1 MSTTPSPT
9 TPPHGTSSRFI
20 PRPPTLLKR
29 LADSWLGLRWL
40 IMPVLVALVLGALVH
55 LVTVLILPFYAEQD
69 GYARLA
75 AVGEPNEMV
84 LLDDPS
90 AKSGVLPRM
99 DPAFVTAA
107 CVYDLSEGP
116 LKVRAPVTDDYASI
130 SFFTRHGVPFY
141 AINDRTAG
149 RDMVELDLMNAKQK
163 AGLPENDEVTAADQL
178 VVESPTDQG
187 IVLVRALVRE
197 PGAREQVRTLVETA
211 MCAPSL

>member
-1 MSTTPSPT
+1 MSAPSTHTPS
-9 TPPHGTSSRFI
+9 SRVT
-20 PRPPTLLKR
+20 RPQPTLLKR

-40 IMPVLVALVLGALVH
+40 FIPVLVALVLGALVH

-75 AVGEPNEMV
+75 AVGDINEMV

-90 AKSGVLPRM
+90 AKSGVLPNM
-99 DPAFVTAA
+99 DPAFVTAV
-107 CVYDLSEGP
+107 CVYDLNEGP
-116 LKVRAPVTDDYASI
+116 LKVRAPVTEDYASI

-163 AGLPENDEVTAADQL
+163 AALPENDEVTAADRL

-187 IVLVRALVRE
+187 VVLVRALVRE
-197 PGAREQVRTLVETA
+197 PGARDGVRALVETA
-211 MCAPSL
+211 MCAPAS

>member
-1 MSTTPSPT
+1 MNTISPRTAPSRTTPSRYT
-9 TPPHGTSSRFI
+9 

-40 IMPVLVALVLGALVH
+40 VMPVLVALVLGALVH
-55 LVTVLILPFYAEQD
+55 LITVLILPFYAEQD

-99 DPAFVTAA
+99 DPAFVTAV
-107 CVYDLSEGP
+107 CVYDLSDGP
-116 LKVRAPVTDDYASI
+116 LKVRAPVTEDYASI

-141 AINDRTAG
+141 AINDRNAG

-163 AGLPENDEVTAADQL
+163 AGLPENDEVTAADRL
-178 VVESPTDQG
+178 VVESPSDQG

-197 PGAREQVRTLVETA
+197 PGAREGVRSLVGTA
-211 MCAPSL
+211 MCAPAS